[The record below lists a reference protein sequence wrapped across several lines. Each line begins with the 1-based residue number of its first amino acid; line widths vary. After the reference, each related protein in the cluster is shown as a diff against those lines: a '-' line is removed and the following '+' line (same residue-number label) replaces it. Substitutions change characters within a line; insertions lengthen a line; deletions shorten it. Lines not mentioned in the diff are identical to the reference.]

1 MEEHLENLRQEH
13 EEEQDDLQLNGC
25 DTNLFWNV

>member
-13 EEEQDDLQLNGC
+13 EEEQDDLELNGY